1 MSEKLE
7 DVSGHQM
14 AGLVMDLLFKLRK
27 GVVSIWEFKS
37 FLMMKTE
44 ERKKIFGVEVKEHGK
59 IKQISSGSIIDGCS
73 SGFNPAESL
82 IESKKVKYLFSA
94 SFKEYVLNG
103 AKIFSDSIPETS
115 VSKYRFVEKVSDD
128 EIMEY
133 FQISEFCGLMEKE
146 EILLLID
153 TLTNKQA
160 KGETGILMN
169 NGHATVIGYL
179 QCHDGIIRSVC
190 VRWDSGNKK
199 WNCYCNELEY
209 WDAGREMIKVSAVE
223 EVIVE

>member
-1 MSEKLE
+1 MSKKLE
-7 DVSGHQM
+7 DVSGHLV
-14 AGLVMDLLFKLRK
+14 AGLGIDLLFKLRK
-27 GVVSIWEFKS
+27 GVISIDEFEK
-37 FLMMKTE
+37 FLKMKTE
-44 ERKKIFGVEVKEHGK
+44 EREKTFRIEVKEHGK
-59 IKQISSGSIIDGCS
+59 IKQISSGVIIDGCS

-82 IESKKVKYLFSA
+82 VESKKVKYLFSA
-94 SFKEYVLNG
+94 NFKEYVLNG
-103 AKIFSDSIPETS
+103 AKVFSNSIPETS

-133 FQISEFCGLMEKE
+133 FQISELCGLMEKE
-146 EILLLID
+146 DILLLID
-153 TLTNKQA
+153 TLTSKQS

-209 WDAGREMIKVSAVE
+209 WDTGREMIKISVVE